1 MREQRFK
8 KVVTVDNH
16 DCIGSEGILVLFSL
30 HRISRFL
37 DSSSER
43 KNVCCNLILLSIAFP
58 LRSYYFFLLY
68 IFYYSHSQTPQLVC
82 HNPHLARNVHH
93 DFQSTQTNRQ
103 LPLTV
108 STGNFRLRIVV
119 RISDQRPTQIQCNAR
134 F

>member
-16 DCIGSEGILVLFSL
+16 DCIGSEGILVHFFLR
-30 HRISRFL
+30 RISRFL
-37 DSSSER
+37 DSSSKR

-58 LRSYYFFLLY
+58 LRSYYFSLLY
-68 IFYYSHSQTPQLVC
+68 IFYYSHSQAPQLVC

-93 DFQSTQTNRQ
+93 DFQFTQTNKQ
-103 LPLTV
+103 LPLAV
-108 STGNFRLRIVV
+108 YTGSFRLRTVV
-119 RISDQRPTQIQCNAR
+119 RISDQRPTQVKCSTR